1 MRAMSE
7 EELPRRRSGGPESLL
22 CLPDLALHLVCLQLQ
37 DPFDVLNL
45 GATCRRLHQLTSSE
59 SLWTRMALSWCQGM
73 WHCLPLPADPQ
84 PEDPKQWLLQLL
96 RLCATRQNATRNS
109 CRFDNGETW
118 ERIDWGRFACKVAML
133 SCTYK
138 AVDERVS
145 PFVLLRRWLY
155 SVALYQRKNPAL
167 CFHDRNVQLSQQCVS
182 ELAALGRAREGDLRG
197 RKQPNIDPRYYV
209 TRVGTS
215 AGAAWTQELFPS
227 GPAGSIC
234 PLLACPSEP
243 GYCAESSG
251 TDGLVT
257 CVSYVLGK
265 HVERAC
271 LERHEAL
278 ARMASIVRQACAT
291 LERTFSS
298 HMPQVRA
305 RWPTCPVAHAIF
317 SMAEEGWPDLARWQV
332 HLDKLGLRWRDV
344 MTECSALLGEHGAL
358 DAIVDKARIRWR
370 HALLAEIEA
379 TFGCTNVG
387 TVTRLNLTDCDVIG
401 GDNTRQEMAAAAFVS
416 PSAVLV
422 TWQLL
427 GRGSY

>member
-1 MRAMSE
+1 MLTCHGQDYRMQAMSE
-7 EELPRRRSGGPESLL
+7 RPSLL
-22 CLPDLALHLVCLQLQ
+22 CLPDLALHLVCLQLGE
-37 DPFDVLNL
+37 PLDVLSL

-59 SLWTRMALSWCQGM
+59 SLWTRLALSWCRGM
-73 WHCLPLPADPQ
+73 WHCLPPLPRDPP
-84 PEDPKQWLLQLL
+84 PEHPKQWLLRLL
-96 RLCATRQNATRNS
+96 RRCATRQNATLDRCS
-109 CRFDNGETW
+109 FDNGETW
-118 ERIDWGRFACKVAML
+118 ERIDQARFTCKVAML

-155 SVALYQRKNPAL
+155 DVGLYRRQNPAV
-167 CFHDRNVQLSQQCVS
+167 CFHDKNAQLSQQCVS

-197 RKQPNIDPRYYV
+197 RKQPNIDPRYYIAHV
-209 TRVGTS
+209 HTS
-215 AGAAWTQELFPS
+215 VGAAWTQELFPS
-227 GPAGSIC
+227 GPSGSIC

-251 TDGLVT
+251 VDGLVT

-271 LERHEAL
+271 LARHQAL
-278 ARMASIVRQACAT
+278 AGMASLVGQACAA
-291 LERTFSS
+291 LERTFSR
-298 HMPQVRA
+298 HLPEVRA
-305 RWPTCPVAHAIF
+305 RWPSCPIAHAVF
-317 SMAEEGWPDLARWQV
+317 SMAEQGWPDLATWQV
-332 HLDKLGLRWRDV
+332 HLDKLGLRWRHV
-344 MTECSALLGEHGAL
+344 MTECSALLREHDTL

-370 HALLAEIEA
+370 HALLADIEA
-379 TFGCTNVG
+379 TLGCTS
-387 TVTRLNLTDCDVIG
+387 VTRLNLTDCDVIG
-401 GDNTRQEMAAAAFVS
+401 GDNARQEMAAAAFVS